1 MLYPMQASRSILY
14 VNIDLCIDD
23 NPVLARGIFF
33 HNAQYRICGG
43 CSIVLVT
50 FLYEEHP
57 IPFGV

>member
-1 MLYPMQASRSILY
+1 MQASRSILY
-14 VNIDLCIDD
+14 VNIDMCIDD

-33 HNAQYRICGG
+33 HNAHYRICGG
-43 CSIVLVT
+43 CSIVQVT

>member
-1 MLYPMQASRSILY
+1 MKASRSILY

-23 NPVLARGIFF
+23 NQVLAREIFF
-33 HNAQYRICGG
+33 HNAHYRICGG
-43 CSIVLVT
+43 RSIVQVT